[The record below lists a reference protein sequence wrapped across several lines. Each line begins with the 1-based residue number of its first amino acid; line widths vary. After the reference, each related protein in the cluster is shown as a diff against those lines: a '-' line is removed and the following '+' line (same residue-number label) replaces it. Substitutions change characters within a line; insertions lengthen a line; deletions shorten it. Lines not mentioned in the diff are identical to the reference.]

1 MKKGFTIIEL
11 LGVLTIFAIIS
22 LIAVPKILDI
32 VNDSKKESYKIS
44 ADQYTKAITA
54 EIASRN
60 VTENLDIQRC
70 KINNNQLECYNSKG
84 NIVPIEV
91 VVKNKIPSGGYIDFK
106 NDEVDDYIL
115 CFDDKYSVDENLKL
129 KESTYCKNYNNS
141 NAPKYIAKFFANNEE
156 YLTQNNY
163 DFDNSEYIGFLE
175 GSREFI
181 MPDVPL
187 DKSALENYSM
197 PVEYVWLTGVYGN
210 LYEPGESYKFIND
223 NVNFYSAIY
232 FARPNGYAWNNR
244 YWATYSNKK
253 NI

>member
-91 VVKNKIPSGGYIDFK
+91 VVKN
-106 NDEVDDYIL
+106 
-115 CFDDKYSVDENLKL
+115 
-129 KESTYCKNYNNS
+129 
-141 NAPKYIAKFFANNEE
+141 
-156 YLTQNNY
+156 
-163 DFDNSEYIGFLE
+163 
-175 GSREFI
+175 
-181 MPDVPL
+181 
-187 DKSALENYSM
+187 
-197 PVEYVWLTGVYGN
+197 
-210 LYEPGESYKFIND
+210 
-223 NVNFYSAIY
+223 
-232 FARPNGYAWNNR
+232 
-244 YWATYSNKK
+244 
-253 NI
+253 